1 MLQYILK
8 RLGLIIP
15 TLFGVILINFLIIQI
30 SPGGP
35 VEFMVAKARGAFD
48 TVSDAADTQGD
59 MQLSSQELSYEG
71 GRGLPPEFIKQ
82 LEKQYGFDQPA
93 WKRFLLLVKNYATF
107 DLGKSYFRDKKVST
121 LIMEKLPVS
130 ISLGFWSILL
140 IYLIA
145 IPLGMRKA
153 VKDGSLFDIG
163 TSLFMVFLYAIP
175 SFLIGLML
183 IILFAGGSF
192 LHIFPL
198 RGLTSDEWECLSF
211 GQKILD
217 YFHHLVLPL
226 TAIILGGFASLTM
239 LCKNSFVEEIHKQ
252 YVITARSIGLGSRQV
267 LRKHVFRN
275 AVLPLISKLP
285 SAFCTIFFSSN
296 LLIEIIFSLDGLG
309 LMGFEASLSRDYPV
323 MFGVLFV
330 YTLISLIMHLIGDL
344 LYMVVDPR
352 INLNKGQD

>member
-48 TVSDAADTQGD
+48 SVSDTADTQD

-71 GRGLPPEFIKQ
+71 ERGLPPEFIKQ

-130 ISLGFWSILL
+130 VSLGFWSILL

-153 VKDGSLFDIG
+153 VKDGSRFDIG

-252 YVITARSIGLGSRQV
+252 YVITARSIGLGSIQV

>member
-59 MQLSSQELSYEG
+59 IQLSSQELSYEG

-121 LIMEKLPVS
+121 LIMEKLPISV
-130 ISLGFWSILL
+130 SLGFWSILL

-153 VKDGSLFDIG
+153 VKDGSRFDIG

-239 LCKNSFVEEIHKQ
+239 LCKNSFVDPPLTPGRFENE
-252 YVITARSIGLGSRQV
+252 T
-267 LRKHVFRN
+267 
-275 AVLPLISKLP
+275 LPK
-285 SAFCTIFFSSN
+285 
-296 LLIEIIFSLDGLG
+296 
-309 LMGFEASLSRDYPV
+309 
-323 MFGVLFV
+323 
-330 YTLISLIMHLIGDL
+330 
-344 LYMVVDPR
+344 
-352 INLNKGQD
+352 K